1 MTYIRAAW
9 HRRFAAVAAFVATA
23 SISAPALAASQHLGQ
38 RTLREGMTGHDVRVL
53 QDFLTRAGFSTP
65 VLGTFGPQTEA
76 NVKRFERHYQL
87 RANGVVNSRFVTKL
101 RAIVANRDGTAV
113 VADSTGGASFTPT
126 PVTQS
131 APAPRITS
139 GARAKIVGRL
149 AVAPA
154 SAPAVVRR
162 VIAAANRIATTPYQ
176 YGGGH
181 ASFNDSAYDCSGST
195 GYALHGGGLL
205 SFTEDS
211 TGFESYG
218 SPGAGQWI
226 TLWANG
232 GHVYMQIAGLWF
244 DTAAQSSSNGNDR
257 WSASRVDSAS
267 GYIERHPSGY

>member
-1 MTYIRAAW
+1 
-9 HRRFAAVAAFVATA
+9 VATA

-38 RTLREGMTGHDVRVL
+38 RTLRQGMSGHDVRVL
-53 QDFLTRAGFSTP
+53 QDFLTRVGFSTP
-65 VLGTFGPQTEA
+65 VVGTFGPQTER
-76 NVKRFERHYQL
+76 NVKRFERRYHL
-87 RANGVVNSRFVTKL
+87 RTNGVVNSQFVTKI
-101 RAIVANRDGTAV
+101 RAIVADRDGTAV
-113 VADSTGGASFTPT
+113 VADSTGGASFAPSPVTPT
-126 PVTQS
+126 SRTPNVV
-131 APAPRITS
+131 A
-139 GARAKIVGRL
+139 GARAKLVGGL

-154 SAPAVVRR
+154 SAPPVVQR
-162 VIAAANRIATTPYQ
+162 VIAAANRIATTPYL

-205 SFTEDS
+205 SSTEDS
-211 TGFESYG
+211 TEFESYG
-218 SPGAGQWI
+218 SSGAGKWI

-257 WSASRVDSAS
+257 WSTSRVDAAS